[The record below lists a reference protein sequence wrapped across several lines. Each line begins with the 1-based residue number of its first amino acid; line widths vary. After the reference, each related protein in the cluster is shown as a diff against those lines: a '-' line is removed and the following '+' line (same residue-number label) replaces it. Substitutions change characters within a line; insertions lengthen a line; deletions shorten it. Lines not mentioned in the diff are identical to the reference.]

1 MTTRTEKLSCLA
13 LVGFIMKCKRNIREE
28 ERSGVIKSSM
38 MTNRN
43 LGNVTGYTV
52 HSKQLEVHFL
62 NYEKYLSMHCEYD
75 ETAKNPQS
83 LTC

>member
-1 MTTRTEKLSCLA
+1 
-13 LVGFIMKCKRNIREE
+13 
-28 ERSGVIKSSM
+28 

-43 LGNVTGYTV
+43 LGYVTGYIV
-52 HSKQLEVHFL
+52 NSKRLEVHFL

-83 LTC
+83 VTC

>member
-1 MTTRTEKLSCLA
+1 
-13 LVGFIMKCKRNIREE
+13 
-28 ERSGVIKSSM
+28 

-52 HSKQLEVHFL
+52 HSKQFQVHFL
-62 NYEKYLSMHCEYD
+62 YYEKYLSMHCEYG

-83 LTC
+83 VTC